1 MFDTKIFYL
10 FSFILSIL
18 TILKNFC
25 IKHKF
30 SRFCIKFAYQKSGK
44 KKTDLKTDQSSISIS
59 VRNLEKN
66 FQQILNANNDGN

>member
-1 MFDTKIFYL
+1 L

-44 KKTDLKTDQSSISIS
+44 KKVAKKKTDLKTDQSSISIS